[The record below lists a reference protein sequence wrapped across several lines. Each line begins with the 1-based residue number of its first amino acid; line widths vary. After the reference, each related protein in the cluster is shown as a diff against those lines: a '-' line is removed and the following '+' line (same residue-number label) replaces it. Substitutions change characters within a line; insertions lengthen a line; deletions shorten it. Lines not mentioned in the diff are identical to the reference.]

1 MTLDTSLKTLDADCE
16 SAAETEYNKLLG
28 DARNGG
34 ANRRPP
40 SPQAVEAI
48 WLKLIAKKEY
58 EFIQAIDN
66 VLASKSADQAAAK
79 PAISSKEDIA
89 AVEETIDELLA
100 DDRYLERMREFYQ
113 EVARKTTPDVSS
125 PDVSSSNAQT
135 KRLDLIDATYRTGIK
150 SALRKARHNV
160 LAELEP
166 YRHPTAPEDTSLLS
180 QWRRYST
187 LSPWRSIGTIVL
199 LSLTSYLI
207 AFIIASDTFRG
218 LLERLGWSSGTGL

>member
-1 MTLDTSLKTLDADCE
+1 MTTLDTSLRTLDADCE
-16 SAAETEYNKLLG
+16 SAAETEYNKLLE

-58 EFIQAIDN
+58 EFIQEIDN

-89 AVEETIDELLA
+89 AVEEAIDELLA
-100 DDRYLERMREFYQ
+100 DDRYLERMQEFYQ
-113 EVARKTTPDVSS
+113 EVARKTA
-125 PDVSSSNAQT
+125 PDVSSSNAQA

-166 YRHPTAPEDTSLLS
+166 YRLPAAPEDTSLLS
-180 QWRRYST
+180 QWRLYST

>member
-1 MTLDTSLKTLDADCE
+1 MTTLDTSLRTLDADCE
-16 SAAETEYNKLLG
+16 SAAETEYNKLLE

-34 ANRRPP
+34 ANYRPP

-58 EFIQAIDN
+58 EFIQEIDN
-66 VLASKSADQAAAK
+66 VMASKSADQAAAT

-89 AVEETIDELLA
+89 AVEEMIDELLA
-100 DDRYLERMREFYQ
+100 DDRYLERMQEFYQ
-113 EVARKTTPDVSS
+113 EIARKTTPDVSS
-125 PDVSSSNAQT
+125 SNAQA

-166 YRHPTAPEDTSLLS
+166 YRLPAAAEDTTLLS
-180 QWRRYST
+180 QWRLYST

>member
-1 MTLDTSLKTLDADCE
+1 MTTLDTSLRTLDADCE
-16 SAAETEYNKLLG
+16 SAAETEYNKLLE

-34 ANRRPP
+34 ANCRPP

-58 EFIQAIDN
+58 EFIQEIDN

-89 AVEETIDELLA
+89 AVEEAIDELLA
-100 DDRYLERMREFYQ
+100 DDRYLERMQEFY
-113 EVARKTTPDVSS
+113 EVARKTA
-125 PDVSSSNAQT
+125 PDVSSSNAQA
-135 KRLDLIDATYRTGIK
+135 KRLDLIDATYRTGIQ

-166 YRHPTAPEDTSLLS
+166 YRLFTAPEDTSLLS

-218 LLERLGWSSGTGL
+218 LLEHLGWSSGTGL